1 MSPLPQIRTLKKKPT
16 APTETNTPSVNT
28 EGDTSETISPAPTTT
43 LTTQSLAQP
52 PTATST
58 ATTTTE
64 EIKEETGNSKND
76 LNGKTEIS
84 PVTSEAEG
92 ATDTQSPGEQ
102 STDDPDADIDKPI
115 FQALGTVK
123 GKPEEDKENPGQ
135 FFIRL
140 GGKRY
145 GLFIA
150 GYRYQAWLKQMAA
163 NPEQTLFLRVYPKC
177 LMIPRKPPK
186 IYFQVAAWEAE
197 NPWEEA
203 PGLFKFRGIWQ
214 FVPQVRTPVISVY
227 RNHNAEDP
235 KGKFK
240 ATHIPVLMRR
250 DDESAPFRF
259 NPKIAKEELPSRW
272 FIQGLFKFIPSRDSF
287 GFSEDLEPPTKKIP
301 YYKKPIK
308 EVPGKDSEKGT
319 ENKSQKPSKKGTEN
333 KSEKPSG
340 KKVEKPLKLN
350 KEKDHESQESNNN

>member
-1 MSPLPQIRTLKKKPT
+1 MLYLRQLQPKNSRKKQLT
-16 APTETNTPSVNT
+16 GASEPTEIATVT
-28 EGDTSETISPAPTTT
+28 EDGVA
-43 LTTQSLAQP
+43 
-52 PTATST
+52 
-58 ATTTTE
+58 
-64 EIKEETGNSKND
+64 
-76 LNGKTEIS
+76 
-84 PVTSEAEG
+84 
-92 ATDTQSPGEQ
+92 ATDTQSSTDTGDQ
-102 STDDPDADIDKPI
+102 STDEPEADIDKPI
-115 FQALGTVK
+115 FQAIGTLQ
-123 GKPEEDKENPGQ
+123 GKPEEDSQEKGQ

-163 NPEQTLFLRVYPKC
+163 NPDQTLFLRVYPKC

-186 IYFQVAAWEAE
+186 IYFQVAAWEEE

-203 PGLFKFRGIWQ
+203 PGQFRLKGIWQ

-227 RNHNAEDP
+227 RNKGAEDP

-240 ATHIPVLMRR
+240 AAHIPVLMRR

-259 NPKIAKEELPSRW
+259 NPKIAKEDLPPRW
-272 FIQGLFKFIPSRDSF
+272 FIQGKFKFIPSRDSF

-308 EVPGKDSEKGT
+308 DVPGKDSEKGT
-319 ENKSQKPSKKGTEN
+319 QN
-333 KSEKPSG
+333 KSEKPSR
-340 KKVEKPLKLN
+340 KKVEKPQKKSEQPALKDL
-350 KEKDHESQESNNN
+350 EVMREDSNNAKNE

>member
-1 MSPLPQIRTLKKKPT
+1 MSPKPQIRTLKKKPT
-16 APTETNTPSVNT
+16 APQETSTPSGNT
-28 EGDTSETISPAPTTT
+28 EVDTSKSIEKTPITTKAISAEP
-43 LTTQSLAQP
+43 QP
-52 PTATST
+52 PTAKST
-58 ATTTTE
+58 ATTSE
-64 EIKEETGNSKND
+64 QLKEETANSTPS
-76 LNGKTEIS
+76 NGQTEIA
-84 PVTSEAEG
+84 PVTEESEA
-92 ATDTQSPGEQ
+92 ATDTDTGEQ
-102 STDDPDADIDKPI
+102 STDETEADLDKPI
-115 FQALGTVK
+115 FQAIGTLQ

-150 GYRYQAWLKQMAA
+150 GYRYQAWLKQIAA
-163 NPEQTLFLRVYPKC
+163 HPDQTLFLRVYPKC

-197 NPWEEA
+197 NPWEEQ
-203 PGLFKFRGIWQ
+203 PGQFRLKGIWQ
-214 FVPQVRTPVISVY
+214 FVPQVRTPVISIY
-227 RNHNAEDP
+227 RNHNASDP

-259 NPKIAKEELPSRW
+259 NPKIAKEDLPPRW

-308 EVPGKDSEKGT
+308 EVPGKDSVKG
-319 ENKSQKPSKKGTEN
+319 GDN
-333 KSEKPSG
+333 KSEKPSR
-340 KKVEKPLKLN
+340 KKVEKPLQKSAQP
-350 KEKDHESQESNNN
+350 EKKDLEVIREDSKNE

>member
-1 MSPLPQIRTLKKKPT
+1 MSPKPQIRTLKKKPT
-16 APTETNTPSVNT
+16 APTETNKPGRNT
-28 EGDTSETISPAPTTT
+28 EVDISETIDKASTKTKQA
-43 LTTQSLAQP
+43 LQQQ

-58 ATTTTE
+58 ATTTE
-64 EIKEETGNSKND
+64 EIKEETANSTND
-76 LNGKTEIS
+76 LNAT
-84 PVTSEAEG
+84 VTAVA
-92 ATDTQSPGEQ
+92 ATDIQSDTGNGSQ
-102 STDDPDADIDKPI
+102 STDDSEVDIDKPI
-115 FQALGTVK
+115 FQAIGTLK

-150 GYRYQAWLKQMAA
+150 GYRYQAWLKQIAA
-163 NPEQTLFLRVYPKC
+163 NPDQTIFMRVYPKC
-177 LMIPRKPPK
+177 LMIPRQAVKM
-186 IYFQVAAWEAE
+186 YFQVAAWEAE

-203 PGLFKFRGIWQ
+203 PGMFKFRGIWQ

-227 RNHNAEDP
+227 RNHNAIDP

-240 ATHIPVLMRR
+240 GTHIPVLMRR

-259 NPKIAKEELPSRW
+259 NPKIAKEDLPPRW
-272 FIQGLFKFIPSRDSF
+272 FVQGKFKFIPSRDSF

-308 EVPGKDSEKGT
+308 EVPGKTNEKGA
-319 ENKSQKPSKKGTEN
+319 ENNSQKPSPKKL
-333 KSEKPSG
+333 EKP
-340 KKVEKPLKLN
+340 KKKT
-350 KEKDHESQESNNN
+350 KEENND